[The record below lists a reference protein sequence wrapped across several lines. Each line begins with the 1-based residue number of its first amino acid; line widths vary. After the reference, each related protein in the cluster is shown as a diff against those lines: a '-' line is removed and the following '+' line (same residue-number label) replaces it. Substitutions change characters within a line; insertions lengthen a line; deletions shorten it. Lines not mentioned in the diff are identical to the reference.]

1 MLICCSDK
9 FKIFG
14 KSLYFPGLINDV
26 GTGAFLSNPDRNNPA
41 LSVEVPLGHT
51 SPQLT
56 RALHTH
62 SFCSL
67 GQVALPLGISS
78 APRNVSGPEERQQA
92 LALPLQHKRKL
103 AIGPDNL
110 NHKIKW

>member
-1 MLICCSDK
+1 MLICCSDE

-14 KSLYFPGLINDV
+14 KGLYFPSLINDV

-62 SFCSL
+62 SSCSL

-78 APRNVSGPEERQQA
+78 APRNISGPEERAASSGFAFAAQ
-92 LALPLQHKRKL
+92 KEV
-103 AIGPDNL
+103 G
-110 NHKIKW
+110 KWPRQSES